1 MEEAISRLVRQFA
14 ESAPNS
20 PERSEARAALVA
32 GTRLIVE
39 SLLELAA
46 SKDAHLRSA
55 AVSALA
61 DILMSIQEA
70 SFTARQM
77 EPAKPGALRRAAEPE
92 KRADGAR
99 LFGELAIERGLAR
112 VEDVLRALNLQK
124 REVLAG
130 RQPRLIG
137 EILVAEGVLNG
148 NQVKTVLMAI
158 RSRLLKD
165 IEQQLAA
172 ADAGVEA

>member
-20 PERSEARAALVA
+20 PERGEARAALVA

-46 SKDAHLRSA
+46 SKDPDLRSSA
-55 AVSALA
+55 CSALA
-61 DILMSIQEA
+61 DIVMSIHQA
-70 SFTARQM
+70 SFTARQL
-77 EPAKPGALRRAAEPE
+77 ETGKVQALRKAAEPE
-92 KRADGAR
+92 RRTEGAR
-99 LFGELAIERGLAR
+99 LFGEVAIERGLAC
-112 VEDVLRALNLQK
+112 VEDVLRALNIQK

-137 EILVAEGVLNG
+137 EILVAENVLSPE
-148 NQVKTVLMAI
+148 QVKTVLMAI
-158 RSRLLKD
+158 RGRLLKG
-165 IEQQLAA
+165 IEEQLAS
-172 ADAGVEA
+172 ADQEEV